1 MGNKGSV
8 EPHSSPSPAEVNT
21 LLLSCLLKPTVALA
35 ARSSYCVNQNI
46 FVFQKTFLEV
56 GKGSVSAFIVIKT
69 GTFCL
74 AIVFI
79 VLVRLTKASY

>member
-1 MGNKGSV
+1 MEAKKYS
-8 EPHSSPSPAEVNT
+8 
-21 LLLSCLLKPTVALA
+21 LLADEHAYCGGVLA
-35 ARSSYCVNQNI
+35 SSSYCVNQNI

-79 VLVRLTKASY
+79 VLVRPTKASY